1 MINKFLLRE
10 YIQEVLGGNLTHG
23 IPTTGHTSS
32 NILDDEE
39 QDSELN
45 ELDSQKLRAA
55 ICLIM
60 SDDGMILAVS
70 RKDNPN
76 DFGLPGGKID
86 FHETAEEAAKRELW
100 EETGL
105 TATSL
110 IKVFVHTDADQ
121 YETTTFL
128 CDAEG
133 EIKTDECGVIRWV
146 KPSVLLQGCFASYNK
161 KLFKHLNI
169 SY

>member
-1 MINKFLLRE
+1 MSLSLLRE
-10 YIQEVLGGNLTHG
+10 YILEVLGGNLTHG
-23 IPTTGHTSS
+23 IPTTGHTGS

-39 QDSELN
+39 QDNELN
-45 ELDSQKLRAA
+45 ELDSQKLQAA

-70 RKDNPN
+70 RKDNPT

-86 FHETAEEAAKRELW
+86 FAETAEEAAKRELW

-105 TATSL
+105 TASSL
-110 IKVFVHTDADQ
+110 IKVFVHTDADG

-133 EIKTDECGVIRWV
+133 EIKTDESGVIRWV
-146 KPSVLLQGCFASYNK
+146 KPNVLLQGCFASYNK

-169 SY
+169 LY

>member
-1 MINKFLLRE
+1 MFLNLLRE
-10 YIQEVLGGNLTHG
+10 YISEVLGGNLRNG
-23 IPTTGHTSS
+23 VPTTGHIGS

-39 QDSELN
+39 QDNELN
-45 ELDSQKLRAA
+45 EFDSQKLQAA

-70 RKDNPN
+70 RKDDPS
-76 DFGLPGGKID
+76 DFGLPGGKVD
-86 FHETAEEAAKRELW
+86 PGECAEEAAKRELW

-105 TATSL
+105 IATSL
-110 IKVFVHTDADQ
+110 IKVFVHTDADN

-146 KPSVLLQGCFASYNK
+146 KPHVLLQGCFASYNK

-169 SY
+169 S